1 MKKSLLTTGLNG
13 LVGSKFR
20 DIYSETYNYDSLDV
34 SNSTNPVDITDLN
47 QVRMAFANSTA
58 EYVIHLAAFTDV
70 TAAWEQKD
78 DKNGV
83 AYKVNVTGTENIVA
97 ACQEFDKHLIHISTA
112 FVFDGNKEG
121 LYTEADPMK
130 PIEWYGQTKAWAE
143 EVVTASQGD
152 WTILRID
159 FPFRSDPS
167 PRPDI
172 VRKTLAAIEKG
183 YPLFSNHYFGPTY
196 IDDFAKVL
204 DWVIRTGTTGL
215 FHASSGEQWSDYQL
229 GLALK
234 EQFNLTTDVKEGDL
248 AEYLKTLNRPY
259 QKNTAM
265 DASKLQQL
273 LDFELTPIKTALNQV
288 ILE

>member
-20 DIYSETYNYDSLDV
+20 DAFDQTYKYDSLDV
-34 SNSTNPVDITDLN
+34 SDPTNPVDITDLD
-47 QVRMAFANSTA
+47 QVRTAFAHSTA
-58 EYVIHLAAFTDV
+58 DYVIHLAAFTDV
-70 TAAWEQKD
+70 TAAWEQKG
-78 DKNGV
+78 DKSGI

-97 ACQEFDKHLIHISTA
+97 ACQEFNKHLIHVSTA

-121 LYTEADPMK
+121 LYTENDPMK

-143 EVVTASQGD
+143 EVVTKSEIA

-172 VRKTLAAIEKG
+172 VRKTVAAIEKG

-204 DWVIRTGTTGL
+204 DWVIRTGPTGL
-215 FHASSGEQWSDYQL
+215 FHASSGEEWSDYQL

-234 EQFNLTTDVKEGDL
+234 EQFKLTAEIKEGDL

-259 QKNTAM
+259 QQNTAM
-265 DASKLQQL
+265 DSSKLTSV
-273 LDFELTPIKTALNQV
+273 LDFELTPIKTALTQV
-288 ILE
+288 VL

>member
-20 DIYSETYNYDSLDV
+20 DLYADTYEYGSLDI
-34 SNSTNPVDITDLN
+34 SNPDQPVDITDAS
-47 QVRMAFANSTA
+47 QVVTAFKNSSA
-58 EYVIHLAAFTDV
+58 DSVIHLAAYTDV
-70 TAAWEQKD
+70 TGAWEQRN
-78 DKNGV
+78 DKNGI
-83 AYKVNVTGTENIVA
+83 AYKVNVTGTENIIT
-97 ACQEFDKHLIHISTA
+97 ACRETGKHLIHVSTA

-121 LYTEADPMK
+121 LYTEEDPMN

-143 EVVTASQGD
+143 EAVQQSDID

-183 YPLFSNHYFGPTY
+183 YPLFSNHYFGPTF
-196 IDDFAKVL
+196 IDDFAKIL
-204 DWVIRTGTTGL
+204 DWSVRTRTPGL
-215 FHASSGEQWSDYQL
+215 FHASSGEKWSDYQL

-234 EQFNLTTDVKEGDL
+234 EQFHLETDIKDGNLDD
-248 AEYLKTLNRPY
+248 YLKTLNRPY
-259 QKNTAM
+259 QRNTAM
-265 DASKLQQL
+265 DCSKLKSQL
-273 LDFELTPIKTALNQV
+273 EFSLTPVSQALSQV
-288 ILE
+288 HLS